1 MPFYDAGD
9 AAIYYEIEGE
19 GPPVV
24 LMHGYA
30 LNGAMWELQRPVLS
44 KYSRVITADLRG
56 FGKSSCGKSWSG
68 TVMARDVTG
77 MIESLDLS
85 DVTILGFSMS
95 GPVTLGVAL
104 EIPEIVSR
112 LILVSSVLP
121 SSGRDRA
128 KKESDLQK
136 RELDLLRLR
145 GVEAWA
151 EAVGLLRGPMV
162 DGIFKKNPEAR
173 PLWNEMMARHNP
185 DYLLRMMTARQGTSP
200 SENSRSRMAELKQPT
215 LIVAGAQDKQFVD
228 SSRYLNRNIANSRL
242 EIISGAGH
250 MVNLEEPETFAK
262 IVIQFVTG
270 S

>member
-85 DVTILGFSMS
+85 DVSILGFSMS
-95 GPVTLGVAL
+95 GPVALRVAL
-104 EIPEIVSR
+104 ELPEIVSR

-128 KKESDLQK
+128 KKESDLQR
-136 RELDLLRLR
+136 RELDVLRLR

-162 DGIFKKNPEAR
+162 DSIFRKNPEAG
-173 PLWNEMMARHNP
+173 PLWNRMMARHNP
-185 DYLLRMMTARQGTSP
+185 DYLFCMMTARETTSP
-200 SENSRSRMAELKQPT
+200 SENLRPRLKEIKQPA
-215 LIVAGAQDKQFVD
+215 LIVVGARDKQFID
-228 SSRYLNRNIANSRL
+228 SGHYLNRNIPNSRL
-242 EIISGAGH
+242 EIVSGAGH
-250 MVNLEEPETFAK
+250 MVNLEEPETFNK
-262 IVIQFVTG
+262 IVSGFIRDF
-270 S
+270 